1 MGKGCPLL
9 LTAVLAF
16 PVIGSASCKSG
27 PTAATTMGVVALTG
41 SVTSS
46 TGVRIEGARLVILDG
61 ANAGR
66 VTITDS
72 AGRYEYLGLAPS
84 NANVRVSADG
94 YREDAT
100 GVYIDGRTTLS
111 FVLDPS

>member
-1 MGKGCPLL
+1 MTSLVNNAL
-9 LTAVLAF
+9 IAVLVF
-16 PVIGSASCKSG
+16 PLVVSASCGSG
-27 PTAATTMGVVALTG
+27 PTAPMTTGVVALTG

-46 TGVRIEGARLVILDG
+46 TGVRIVGARLVILDG

-66 VTITDS
+66 VTTTDS
-72 AGRYEYLGLAPS
+72 VGWYEYLGLAPS

-94 YREDAT
+94 YREDAA

-111 FVLDPS
+111 FVLDLS